1 MEENL
6 KNEIIELIK
15 ELNNKDSI
23 EIGNSKT
30 GSIKVYVNFEDKEKA
45 KQKILN
51 AVELLKDNRN
61 AVFNKEVE
69 VKL

>member
-15 ELNNKDSI
+15 ENSRLDSI

-30 GSIKVYVNFEDKEKA
+30 GSIKVYVNFDKDEEAAAKIQKAINVLKA
-45 KQKILN
+45 KRG
-51 AVELLKDNRN
+51 E
-61 AVFNKEVE
+61 VFE
-69 VKL
+69 